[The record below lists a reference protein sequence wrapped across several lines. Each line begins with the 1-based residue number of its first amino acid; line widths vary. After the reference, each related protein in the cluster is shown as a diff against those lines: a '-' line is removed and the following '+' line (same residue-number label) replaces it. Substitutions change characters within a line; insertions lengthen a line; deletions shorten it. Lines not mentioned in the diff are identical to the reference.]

1 MTKII
6 LSECNS
12 FECINTSDS
21 ITEFKKYMI
30 DFFSK
35 SGPVE
40 AVTDL
45 SSRLQYAFASAA
57 IYASI
62 PLTLWLTKDQFERLE
77 TTTLNPYYDIMTN
90 ASRIL
95 YASDKATLKSDMY
108 HYADTV
114 IQLNDL
120 LPGKT
125 VIHLK
130 AGDAA
135 SSSTNPNSYATA
147 NLYVAVR
154 FLNNYDHKACYG
166 ATLQNS
172 NGLIRRFASTFT
184 APRRDL
190 IRAESFI
197 ADSLSEACRKHYLIN
212 PIVFLDS
219 LKTNF
224 NIPDTE
230 CSAEAVRL
238 ADDLAEISN

>member
-45 SSRLQYAFASAA
+45 SSRLQYAFASAV

-135 SSSTNPNSYATA
+135 PSSTNPNSYATA

-197 ADSLSEACRKHYLIN
+197 ADSLSEAYRKHYLIN

-224 NIPDTE
+224 NIPDTK

-238 ADDLAEISN
+238 AADLAEISN